1 MLASKNGDF
10 LVNHRFTLDSRNPR
24 YSFYTQYK
32 KENFQLNS
40 VFVIQPGVKASM
52 IWSPTKWFTQE
63 MSAIVLKQENN
74 AFWNTLVSR
83 SVYADPHTCCELVL
97 DNQSGLC
104 VYVNQ
109 KVHRNLTVGMEAYY
123 DFLSNKKFHC
133 GVSACYSDILRKV
146 IVTVTSHASAYCYY
160 LRKVNDNVSLMAGC
174 NIMGLNSRQDLRSS
188 CVIGGKFSLPKT
200 KTEITSTID
209 MSGTAKTLL
218 REKLTSNATLSFSAE
233 FNPFFDKYIF
243 GMSFQYGVPVDRNN
257 GFTPL
262 SGVQS

>member
-1 MLASKNGDF
+1 
-10 LVNHRFTLDSRNPR
+10 
-24 YSFYTQYK
+24 
-32 KENFQLNS
+32 
-40 VFVIQPGVKASM
+40 M

-63 MSAIVLKQENN
+63 MSAIVVVASTGEVQVLKQENN

-83 SVYADPHTCCELVL
+83 SVYADPHTCCELVVPL
-97 DNQSGLC
+97 SLSLHCSWITRADSVCMSTRRCIAISLLAVIVPFFGNPI
-104 VYVNQ
+104 V
-109 KVHRNLTVGMEAYY
+109 EAYY

-133 GVSACYSDILRKV
+133 GVSACYSDVLRKV

-160 LRKVNDNVSLMAGC
+160 LRVDQHVCSDAQKVNDNVSLMAGC

-243 GMSFQYGVPVDRNN
+243 GQVAEIKLIVQYVFPVRSAC
-257 GFTPL
+257 GPK
-262 SGVQS
+262 